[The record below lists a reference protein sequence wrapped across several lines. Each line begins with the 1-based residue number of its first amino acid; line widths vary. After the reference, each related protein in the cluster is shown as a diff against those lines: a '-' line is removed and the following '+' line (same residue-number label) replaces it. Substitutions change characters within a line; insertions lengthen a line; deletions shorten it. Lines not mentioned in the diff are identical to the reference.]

1 MRCGIHH
8 VRYGLILV
16 CAGLLTGCYSTK
28 EWVVLL
34 RGEDGQVGSVAVE
47 GKEHTEILDA
57 PLTSVVIDTR
67 GQVKRRVVDEAQV
80 QEMFA
85 RALAAQPPKPISFT
99 LYFVHDSTD
108 IVPTSQPLLEALFTE
123 VARRQ
128 AVEVQITGHTDRVG
142 TVAYNDRLSLN
153 RAEAVRDMLIK
164 RGLRASFIRAVG
176 RGEREPLIPTPDEQP
191 EPRNRRVEIIVR

>member
-8 VRYGLILV
+8 VRYGLILA
-16 CAGLLTGCYSTK
+16 CAGLLAGCYSTK

-57 PLTSVVIDTR
+57 PLTSASIDTR
-67 GQVKRRVVDEAQV
+67 GQVKKRVVDEAQV
-80 QEMFA
+80 QERFA
-85 RALAAQPPKPISFT
+85 RALAAQPPMPISFT
-99 LYFVHDSTD
+99 LYFVHDSAD
-108 IVPTSQPLLEALFTE
+108 IVPTSQPTLEDLFTE

-142 TVAYNDRLSLN
+142 TVAYNDRLSLS
-153 RAEAVRDMLIK
+153 RAEAR
-164 RGLRASFIRAVG
+164 S
-176 RGEREPLIPTPDEQP
+176 EEHT
-191 EPRNRRVEIIVR
+191 

>member
-1 MRCGIHH
+1 MRCGIRY
-8 VRYGLILV
+8 VRYGLILA
-16 CAGLLTGCYSTK
+16 CLGLLTGCYSTK

-34 RGEDGQVGSVAVE
+34 PGEDGQVGAVAVK

-57 PLTSVVIDTR
+57 PLTSAVIDTR
-67 GQVKRRVVDEAQV
+67 GQVKRRAVDETQV
-80 QEMFA
+80 QETFG
-85 RALAAQPPKPISFT
+85 RALAAQPPQSISFT
-99 LYFVHDSTD
+99 LYFVHDSTET
-108 IVPTSQPLLEALFTE
+108 VPASQPTLEALFTE
-123 VARRQ
+123 VARRL

-153 RAEAVRDMLIK
+153 RAEAVRDMLIQ